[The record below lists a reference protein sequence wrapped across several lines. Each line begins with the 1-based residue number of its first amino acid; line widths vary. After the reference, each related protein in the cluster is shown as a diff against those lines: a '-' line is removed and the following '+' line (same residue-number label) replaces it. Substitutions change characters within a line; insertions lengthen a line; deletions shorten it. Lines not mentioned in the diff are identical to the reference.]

1 MTTLTRRLLVLLA
14 AALLVPLLAASPASA
29 AKKTSKVDTA
39 RANAQQIRKELQ
51 AVTKRIEAQEAK
63 SASARQAAAAAAQRL
78 RAARVQESA
87 VSAHLDKVRA
97 SAREL
102 AVREYMQAGP
112 SGIRLAI
119 GQDPAEAARAT
130 YLRNLA
136 LGNSEDVQDALRAAR
151 DDAELARKNAEVA
164 ADLASN
170 RKRAAADTLT
180 SLKQS
185 RDRQL
190 QLAAAAEARL
200 NAALK
205 ESEALR
211 RIGPRGSRGISRR
224 GAVSLTTVRGITVAT
239 EIAGQLDRMLAAA
252 DADGRRFGGSG
263 YRSPDGQ
270 VAARRRNCGS
280 SQYDIYEKP
289 ASKCRPPTARPGQS
303 MHEQGLAID
312 FTYNGNLIQS
322 RSSEGFQWL
331 KANAARFGFY
341 NLPSEAWHWSV
352 NGN

>member
-1 MTTLTRRLLVLLA
+1 MKTRSRHLLA
-14 AALLVPLLAASPASA
+14 LSLAAVLSLLAASPASA
-29 AKKTSKVDTA
+29 AKKGSKVDTA
-39 RANAQQIRKELQ
+39 RANAQQIRQELQ
-51 AVTKRIEAQEAK
+51 AVTKRIAAQEAK

-78 RAARVQESA
+78 RAARAQEAA
-87 VSAHLDKVRA
+87 VGAHLDKVRA
-97 SAREL
+97 SAREM

-112 SGIRLAI
+112 TGTRYA
-119 GQDPAEAARAT
+119 GAQDPAEAVRAT

-136 LGNSEDVQDALRAAR
+136 LGNSTDLQDALRAAR
-151 DDAELARKNAEVA
+151 QDAELARESAESA
-164 ADLASN
+164 ADVASS
-170 RKRAAADTLT
+170 RRRAAADTLS

-200 NAALK
+200 NAAIK

-211 RIGPRGSRGISRR
+211 RIGPRGSRGVTRR

-239 EIAGQLDRMLAAA
+239 EIANQLDRMLGAAE
-252 DADGRRFGGSG
+252 ADGRRFGGSG

-270 VAARRRNCGS
+270 IAARRRNCGS
-280 SQYDIYEKP
+280 SQYDIYDKP

-303 MHEQGLAID
+303 MHEQGLAVD
-312 FTYNGNLIQS
+312 FTYNGSLIQS